1 LFQQTY
7 EMKVRCLQLLII
19 SIFSGGI
26 LQAQHANNQPL
37 TYSGT
42 IFQESTSIPLP
53 FVNIWNESKR
63 KGFIA
68 DDKGVFK
75 ISADPGDTLVFSL
88 LGYYSEIMVVPG
100 INQKVNGSVY
110 MNPQYFEF
118 KEVKV
123 FAFKEYEVFKEKFLE
138 LDLTNSEIARVQKQL
153 SIEGTQIAVKAD
165 QDRRNNEVYMRP
177 GFRFGVGGGGATQV
191 DFDELSRRLRHRQ
204 KVIDAKFNRD
214 IVKDVTHFEGDEL
227 TSFIAYCQFSEDFL
241 FNSDLITILDSL
253 VHKLHQYNAISDT
266 L

>member
-138 LDLTNSEIARVQKQL
+138 LDLTNSEIAR
-153 SIEGTQIAVKAD
+153 GTK
-165 QDRRNNEVYMRP
+165 
-177 GFRFGVGGGGATQV
+177 
-191 DFDELSRRLRHRQ
+191 
-204 KVIDAKFNRD
+204 
-214 IVKDVTHFEGDEL
+214 
-227 TSFIAYCQFSEDFL
+227 
-241 FNSDLITILDSL
+241 TII
-253 VHKLHQYNAISDT
+253 Y
-266 L
+266 